1 MESAERA
8 SVRPDR
14 VSAYK
19 SGEAKI
25 VRRKARFVFFSML
38 LFAAL
43 SGLFS
48 AVAFAFGDIQ
58 AATWLAMAGLFIL
71 AGVIWQMLAGLTRP
85 VRIFY
90 ALCAGLIFCY
100 IILRGGLEHMSL
112 LGALA
117 LVPGFVVV
125 LGWRLASGF
134 LLFLGISTAV
144 VFWGDYYLIS
154 ATAFPLVAEVKF
166 IVSFAGLGVFCVLY
180 GRCQEVSIN
189 ELITTNRMVNALA
202 YKDPLTGLPN
212 RRAIEDILEKR
223 WEEFRRTGHHFSVL
237 LCNIDNFKTIN
248 HRYGHDFGDGV
259 LLRLTNVLIRGVRS
273 QDLISRWSGDEF
285 LLVLP
290 AQDQSAA
297 IKVAERLLRRVAD
310 IELAMLNEP
319 VLVTVSIGV
328 SCSSEA
334 LDAGDV
340 VSIADSGLFQAK
352 HTGKNKVVAG

>member
-1 MESAERA
+1 MDSAGGRT
-8 SVRPDR
+8 VRSDR

-38 LFAAL
+38 LFATL

-71 AGVIWQMLAGLTRP
+71 AGVVWQMLVGL
-85 VRIFY
+85 VRAVQIFY
-90 ALCAGLIFCY
+90 ALCAAVIFCY

-125 LGWRLASGF
+125 LGWRLATAF
-134 LLFLGISTAV
+134 LAFLGSLTAV
-144 VFWGDYYLIS
+144 VFWGDFYFDP
-154 ATAFPLVAEVKF
+154 TTGFPLVAEVKF
-166 IVSFAGLGVFCVLY
+166 FVSFAGLSIFCVLH
-180 GRCQEVSIN
+180 GRCQEISID
-189 ELITTNRMVNALA
+189 ELVATNRTVNALA

-212 RRAIEDILEKR
+212 RRAVEDILEKR
-223 WEEFRRTGHHFSVL
+223 WEEFKRTGHHFSVL
-237 LCNIDNFKTIN
+237 LCNIDDFKSIN
-248 HRYGHDFGDGV
+248 DRYGHDFGDGV

-290 AQDQSAA
+290 AQDQRAA
-297 IKVAERLLRRVAD
+297 IKVAERLLRRVAEID
-310 IELAMLNEP
+310 LAMLNEP
-319 VLVTVSIGV
+319 VQVTISIGV

-334 LDAGDV
+334 LDCGDI

-352 HTGKNKVVAG
+352 HTGKNKAVAA